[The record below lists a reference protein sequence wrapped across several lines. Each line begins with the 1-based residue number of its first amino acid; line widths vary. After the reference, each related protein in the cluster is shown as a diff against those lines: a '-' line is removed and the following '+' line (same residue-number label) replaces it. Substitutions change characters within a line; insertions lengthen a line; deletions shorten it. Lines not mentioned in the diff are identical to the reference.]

1 MFWIIFACVVALFV
15 IVIARSDPLPVCGIY
30 RQPGKWYYVKYWIF
44 YMLVTRRKRSTKN
57 RPEVLTGKDAGY
69 GTKSRSSEKEMDCV
83 QNLSLEHPLVRYRH
97 NIVTFLRLF
106 TVSAAVFKLGSAD
119 QRGSATGS
127 HGVRERIPKNV
138 CTVFNNLR
146 PICFQICT
154 HKSVTQSQCIAWKCC
169 RGLARQAFC

>member
-106 TVSAAVFKLGSAD
+106 TVNGPGRAFHFTVNNVVCICISNSTQLNRELRTQVSDTSKSAS
-119 QRGSATGS
+119 
-127 HGVRERIPKNV
+127 
-138 CTVFNNLR
+138 
-146 PICFQICT
+146 
-154 HKSVTQSQCIAWKCC
+154 
-169 RGLARQAFC
+169 